1 MNATV
6 SAVYEQGALHLVKPL
21 KLPERS
27 QVWVQ
32 VLSDNTDEQE
42 KEGSFKRYLATVRR
56 LMASLQQNWS
66 SHLVRQLFPKLLQD
80 DLRTLSRLAQPPQS
94 ELCSMLFLAVTHI
107 HQDKITKKQ
116 VTAIYFALD
125 LLEQNTLTDADLDT
139 CYERLIAVDLPPSF
153 ALDAETVQSYLE
165 EQ

>member
-6 SAVYEQGALHLVKPL
+6 SAVYEQGALHLVQPL

-32 VLSDNTDEQE
+32 VLSDHTDEQE
-42 KEGSFKRYLATVRR
+42 ISFKRYLATVRR
-56 LMASLQQNWS
+56 LMVSLEQNWS

-107 HQDKITKKQ
+107 CTDKITKEQ
-116 VTAIYFALD
+116 MAAIYFALD
-125 LLEQNTLTDADLDT
+125 LLEQETLTNADLDACDECLT
-139 CYERLIAVDLPPSF
+139 ALDLPASF